1 MPTGIRHWLPDGP
14 GHVLITARPIQAR
27 CRTSDLGQG
36 RHAPQYDHVPGK
48 AAELLERHRWSSG
61 SEERSAVRP
70 AARGSAR
77 EAAGGLTRRWL
88 QCRVNAAA
96 QLFRRIRR
104 LSSGITAVR
113 VIIARLTTDAYLSI
127 SRTMSTAR

>member
-1 MPTGIRHWLPDGP
+1 MSTASHRHLAVTAGRP

-36 RHAPQYDHVPGK
+36 RHAPQDDHVPGE

-70 AARGSAR
+70 HAAVRARRPAGPLEGGCTAGAALPLNSSAGSA
-77 EAAGGLTRRWL
+77 A
-88 QCRVNAAA
+88 
-96 QLFRRIRR
+96 
-104 LSSGITAVR
+104 
-113 VIIARLTTDAYLSI
+113 
-127 SRTMSTAR
+127 